1 LSNQR
6 KIKRYQIKNLQIIF
20 LWLKWFIKI
29 EHDERLDLINRPILL
44 AFNHNNYFE
53 TLMIAIVFLFRMKG
67 QKVTFMVDWM
77 YGKLPVIGWF
87 VNQIEPVLVYNK
99 KASLTYLNRLKP
111 LQRRQTVL
119 AECLQRL
126 RDNCS
131 IGIFPEGTRNP
142 DPYNLRRGR
151 QGVGEL
157 ALQARVPVVPVGV
170 DFPARH
176 RLGRVPAFGRL
187 VLRIGKP
194 LTFPVE
200 LAACDHLL
208 QDTGNHLNIKKKLE
222 RFFAARV
229 THAIMMELSHLAGK
243 TYPFARPVPPP
254 EAHAYFNSE
263 RGSYGTN

>member
-1 LSNQR
+1 MQ
-6 KIKRYQIKNLQIIF
+6 
-20 LWLKWFIKI
+20 
-29 EHDERLDLINRPILL
+29 
-44 AFNHNNYFE
+44 
-53 TLMIAIVFLFRMKG
+53 G

-77 YGKLPVIGWF
+77 YSKLPFIGWL
-87 VNQIEPVLVYNK
+87 VNQMEPVLVYNK
-99 KASLTYLNRLKP
+99 KASLNYLNRLKP
-111 LQRRQTVL
+111 LSRHQTVL
-119 AECLQRL
+119 GECLQRL

-142 DPYNLRRGR
+142 DPHALRRGR

-200 LAACDHLL
+200 LTVLDNLL
-208 QDTGNHLNIKKKLE
+208 QDSDNPQKSKKKLQ

-229 THAIMMELSHLAGK
+229 THAIMVELSRLAGK
-243 TYPFARPVPPP
+243 TYPYSRPIAPP
-254 EAHAYFNSE
+254 EAQAYFSYE
-263 RGSYGTN
+263 GGSRGKN